1 MYEKKVILRGGGVF
15 LIYYFS
21 TDKIS
26 GTGYEIHLLCAI
38 IADHVIPLAIYFS
51 LISGRQDAFKK
62 VVILQTK

>member
-38 IADHVIPLAIYFS
+38 IADHVIPLAISFS
-51 LISGRQDAFKK
+51 LISGR
-62 VVILQTK
+62 